1 MKVALAPTL
10 EKFVPKKLKTGT
22 YLDASDVIRESLRR
36 WKEQEEPG
44 RVASDWLEQEIQE
57 GLDSPDLPGGP
68 GFWRNLRKKLSNS
81 LPRAP
86 TSAPSAASASLLG
99 SVPSQFR
106 ASGTILSSIKRKG
119 RQL

>member
-10 EKFVPKKLKTGT
+10 EKFVFKKIKAGT

-44 RVASDWLEQEIQE
+44 RATSDWLEQELQE

-68 GFWRNLRKKLSNS
+68 GFWRDLRKELHREN
-81 LPRAP
+81 RN
-86 TSAPSAASASLLG
+86 G
-99 SVPSQFR
+99 SR
-106 ASGTILSSIKRKG
+106 R
-119 RQL
+119 R

>member
-10 EKFVPKKLKTGT
+10 EKFVSKKIKAGT

-44 RVASDWLEQEIQE
+44 RATSDWLEQELQE

-68 GFWRNLRKKLSNS
+68 GFWRDLRKELHREHKN
-81 LPRAP
+81 
-86 TSAPSAASASLLG
+86 G
-99 SVPSQFR
+99 SR
-106 ASGTILSSIKRKG
+106 R
-119 RQL
+119 R